1 MDNSSSKRPRSSKKL
16 RTHASSVATCPTPML
31 PLISTTKFATITT
44 HLPNNIDLKNGAH
57 VKETIKNSIILR
69 ILHKR
74 NVKHISK
81 NLKLS
86 KNMKEDK
93 I

>member
-1 MDNSSSKRPRSSKKL
+1 MDNSSSKRPRSSKL
-16 RTHASSVATCPTPML
+16 RAHASSVATCPTPMP
-31 PLISTTKFATITT
+31 PLISTTKFATIAT

-57 VKETIKNSIILR
+57 VKETIINNIILR